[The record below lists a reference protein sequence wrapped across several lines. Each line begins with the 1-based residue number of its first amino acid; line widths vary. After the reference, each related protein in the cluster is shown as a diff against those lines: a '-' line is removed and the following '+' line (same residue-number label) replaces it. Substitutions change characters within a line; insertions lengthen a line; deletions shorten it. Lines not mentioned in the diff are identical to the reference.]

1 MIITFGQNVPLQPGF
16 GSVNNKWCCKNV
28 GTEMSHIRCKYL
40 QIKLFKKTLFSVHDV
55 PQRKERYGG
64 SVQKSSKALGK
75 VAHQGQ

>member
-1 MIITFGQNVPLQPGF
+1 
-16 GSVNNKWCCKNV
+16 
-28 GTEMSHIRCKYL
+28 MSHKRCKYL
-40 QIKLFKKTLFSVHDV
+40 QIKLFLKTFSVHDV